1 MKFLLPIAATLFL
14 TGCYTT
20 TNYSYVGPIAQQ
32 TYPRIIYSEY
42 SPPVT
47 IHQPVCYM
55 RAVPVYGTRQ
65 VIDQPDSNSIIA
77 GSVIGALA
85 GHELAGDNKELGMVV
100 GAIIGGSIA
109 NTPRVRTERV
119 VIASTQQR
127 FCN

>member
-1 MKFLLPIAATLFL
+1 MKKLFTMTAALFL
-14 TGCYTT
+14 SGCYTT
-20 TNYSYVGPIAQQ
+20 TNYSHVTTGVAEA
-32 TYPRIIYSEY
+32 YPRTIYSEY

-47 IHQPVCYM
+47 IYKPVCYM

-65 VIDQPDSNSIIA
+65 VIDQPNGNSVIA
-77 GSVIGALA
+77 GSVIGAIA
-85 GHELAGDNKELGMVV
+85 GHELASDNRELGLVV